1 MPKLFTHPL
10 THKMQCLYEAKNSFP
25 LLACKIDWCHQM
37 SSEPLQI
44 TNEDERRFTIRLLRK
59 YENYGDDDRL
69 TYEHDEPSLEFFDA
83 SGFDSEEE
91 QQIMGYF
98 TGIRCI
104 ISELFVEVH
113 ERSAAFRE
121 HLSIWNISEESI
133 FFIKIW
139 LLQQLSEEEKGFI
152 NMLPAFPYLKT
163 TINTDKIYDARSIES
178 IMQEIRTESL
188 TEESI
193 VPLST
198 DEETQHHR
206 VDFVQQELE
215 EAIRALDLA
224 EAAET
229 RWKEGDIE
237 LRLRILSAKRQTLKA
252 IALLNKQLNDWFDP
266 G

>member
-1 MPKLFTHPL
+1 
-10 THKMQCLYEAKNSFP
+10 
-25 LLACKIDWCHQM
+25 
-37 SSEPLQI
+37 
-44 TNEDERRFTIRLLRK
+44 
-59 YENYGDDDRL
+59 
-69 TYEHDEPSLEFFDA
+69 
-83 SGFDSEEE
+83 
-91 QQIMGYF
+91 MGYF
-98 TGIRCI
+98 TGIRCV
-104 ISELFVEVH
+104 ISELFVEIH

-139 LLQQLSEEEKGFI
+139 LLQQLNEEEKGFI
-152 NMLPAFPYLKT
+152 NMLPAFPYLKM

-188 TEESI
+188 PEESI

-229 RWKEGDIE
+229 HWKEGDIE

-252 IALLNKQLNDWFDP
+252 IALLNKQVGDWFDP